1 MLTENYREALQQGA
15 DGWIDDAVAF
25 TADWGFRLADVKVP
39 ALLWHGK
46 EDVFSPMTH
55 SRWLAARIPGSTL
68 RTAENKAHFDAMS
81 MLPDIVPW
89 LKQPE
94 YQITTTAVRARG

>member
-1 MLTENYREALQQGA
+1 
-15 DGWIDDAVAF
+15 
-25 TADWGFRLADVKVP
+25 
-39 ALLWHGK
+39 
-46 EDVFSPMTH
+46 MTH